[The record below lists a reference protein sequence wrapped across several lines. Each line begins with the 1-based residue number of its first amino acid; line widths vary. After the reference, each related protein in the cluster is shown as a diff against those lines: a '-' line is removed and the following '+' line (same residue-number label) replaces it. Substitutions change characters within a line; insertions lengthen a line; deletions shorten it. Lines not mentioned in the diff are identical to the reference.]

1 MNWSGVALLGA
12 AFCAAFLADLPKARA
27 GKDYYELLGVDRSA
41 TDREIKKAFRK
52 LAMKYH
58 PDKNKEKGA
67 EEKFKEIAQAYE
79 VLSDKEKRQKYDTY
93 GDEAFSR
100 GTGGQGPHFQDFNM
114 HDFFRHFDDAFAS
127 HQHHGHHQ
135 RGHFGG
141 HPHGQHGGAPPHH
154 RQGGP
159 GGFRFNFGDGFLNM
173 DDLFSDFGPD
183 EMDSGRGSRFDG
195 GRFDGGRFDG
205 GMNDMF
211 GNGDSFFRS
220 SHFSSQ
226 QRKSS
231 QGHCKTVTQRVGNMV
246 TTYTQCS

>member
-1 MNWSGVALLGA
+1 MARLSARINT
-12 AFCAAFLADLPKARA
+12 FC
-27 GKDYYELLGVDRSA
+27 
-41 TDREIKKAFRK
+41 
-52 LAMKYH
+52 
-58 PDKNKEKGA
+58 
-67 EEKFKEIAQAYE
+67 
-79 VLSDKEKRQKYDTY
+79 
-93 GDEAFSR
+93 
-100 GTGGQGPHFQDFNM
+100 
-114 HDFFRHFDDAFAS
+114 
-127 HQHHGHHQ
+127 

-183 EMDSGRGSRFDG
+183 EMESGRGS
-195 GRFDGGRFDG
+195 RFDGGRFDG

-226 QRKSS
+226 QRKSG

>member
-1 MNWSGVALLGA
+1 MNWSNVALLGIA
-12 AFCAAFLADLPKARA
+12 LCATLLAELLEAKA

-79 VLSDKEKRQKYDTY
+79 VLSDKEKRQKYDAH
-93 GDEAFSR
+93 GEDAFGHGS
-100 GTGGQGPHFQDFNM
+100 GSGQGPHFQDFNM

-127 HQHHGHHQ
+127 RQHHDHHQ
-135 RGHFGG
+135 RSHFGG
-141 HPHGQHGGAPPHH
+141 HPHEHHGGPPPHH
-154 RQGGP
+154 RHGAP
-159 GGFRFNFGDGFLNM
+159 GGFRFNFGDSFFNM
-173 DDLFSDFGPD
+173 DDLFSDFGPED
-183 EMDSGRGSRFDG
+183 EMDSRRNGYFGS
-195 GRFDGGRFDG
+195 
-205 GMNDMF
+205 GMNEMF
-211 GNGDSFFRS
+211 GNGDSFFGS
-220 SHFSSQ
+220 HHFSSQ

-231 QGHCKTVTQRVGNMV
+231 QSNCKTVTQRVGNMV

>member
-79 VLSDKEKRQKYDTY
+79 VLSNKEKREKYDAY
-93 GDEAFSR
+93 GDEAFSQ

-141 HPHGQHGGAPPHH
+141 HPHGQHGGAPPTTAED
-154 RQGGP
+154 GP
-159 GGFRFNFGDGFLNM
+159 GTGRSVLRYGTSFTLVRTSFVPDVRVRDRNEVGTRGPGDGRPAVRYGT
-173 DDLFSDFGPD
+173 GPAV
-183 EMDSGRGSRFDG
+183 RTG
-195 GRFDGGRFDG
+195 GRLYDD
-205 GMNDMF
+205 
-211 GNGDSFFRS
+211 
-220 SHFSSQ
+220 
-226 QRKSS
+226 
-231 QGHCKTVTQRVGNMV
+231 
-246 TTYTQCS
+246 